1 MLVRRRPAR
10 VAFAALVLALL
21 SLTAATSAP
30 KDGEIFVRRPY
41 AFPPW
46 DSLRRAERFVD
57 RDDYE
62 RAVGDQRFRLE
73 RVEYRGGA
81 RTVPAYLYTP
91 TTAPVRRLPCVV
103 YVRGSW
109 VVGDIGWQL
118 APTFH
123 RLAQAGF
130 VVVAPLLRGSDGSE
144 GRDEMGGADLDD
156 LMLAPR
162 LARQIASAD
171 TSRLYLYGESR
182 GGMMVFQALRDGFPA
197 RAVATF
203 GAFADLDSMIS
214 ADTTHLEPMARQIWP
229 DWPSHRSA
237 IAERRSAL
245 RWAGRLRVPVL
256 LMHGEAD
263 PQVKPSQSRALAK
276 AIRASGGRVDTL
288 FFPGANHTLRG
299 HETVR
304 DSAAISW
311 FRR

>member
-1 MLVRRRPAR
+1 MLSRSLAR
-10 VAFAALVLALL
+10 GSLTTLTLALL
-21 SLTAATSAP
+21 LLVAAAP
-30 KDGEIFVRRPY
+30 PHKDGAIESRRPY
-41 AFPPW
+41 TFPPW
-46 DSLRRAERFVD
+46 DSLKRADRFVD

-62 RAVGDQRFRLE
+62 RTIGDQRFRLE
-73 RVEYRGGA
+73 RVEYRSGPRA
-81 RTVPAYLYTP
+81 VPAYLYTP
-91 TTAPVRRLPCVV
+91 VTPPGRRLPCVV

-109 VVGDIGWQL
+109 TVGDIGWQL

-162 LARQIASAD
+162 LTAGIASAD

-197 RAVATF
+197 RAAATF
-203 GAFADLDSMIS
+203 GAFTDLDSMIS

-229 DWPSHRSA
+229 DWPSQRNA
-237 IAERRSAL
+237 IAERRSVL
-245 RWAGRLRVPVL
+245 RWPSRLKVPVL

-263 PQVKPSQSRALAK
+263 PQVKPGQSRALAK
-276 AIRASGGRVDTL
+276 AIRVSGGRVDTL